1 MSQRQFHLEFR
12 VAALLAAAL
21 TILLSGVAAAQEV
34 NPAKPLPPRAT
45 PGDYRAHAQAG
56 KITIAADFAGHGVTT
71 ADAVYSTEDYIVVE
85 VGVFGPPDVRMSF
98 SYKDFSL
105 QVNGKK
111 TPLQAEPYESAFKS
125 LKDPEWIAP
134 DPGSGSKSKTN
145 VGGGGGGGQND
156 PPPAPAK
163 MPLALQLA
171 MERKVKMASLQE
183 GERPLPEAGLVFFS
197 YGGKIDKLK
206 SIVLL
211 YSGSA
216 GKATLPLE

>member
-1 MSQRQFHLEFR
+1 MSNCQFQPEFR
-12 VAALLAAAL
+12 VAALLPAAL
-21 TILLSGVAAAQEV
+21 IIVLSGIATAQEV
-34 NPAKPLPPRAT
+34 NPAKPLAPRAT
-45 PGDYRAHAQAG
+45 PGDYRAHSQLG

-85 VGVFGPPDVRMSF
+85 VGIFGPPDARTSVSF
-98 SYKDFSL
+98 KDFSL

-111 TPLQAEPYESAFKS
+111 ALLQAEPYEATFHS
-125 LKDPEWIAP
+125 LKDPEWIPP
-134 DPGSGSKSKTN
+134 DPASGPKSKTS
-145 VGGGGGGGQND
+145 VGGAGGGGQND
-156 PPPAPAK
+156 PPPAPVK

-171 MERKVKMASLQE
+171 MEKKVKMASLAE

-197 YGGKIDKLK
+197 YGGRIDKIK
-206 SIVLL
+206 SIVLI